1 MFCTEEA
8 QPQCEAL
15 GKTATPRGR
24 SIGRGRSAGNA
35 RAHRPF
41 WPQTMKKEKG
51 KLDNLLLRQNGQEEA
66 TSNGT
71 AQTQGDQAEA
81 ASVEG
86 GVHTPSKL

>member
-1 MFCTEEA
+1 MRGA
-8 QPQCEAL
+8 WQNSDASRPQHWQREKRRQC
-15 GKTATPRGR
+15 KT
-24 SIGRGRSAGNA
+24 
-35 RAHRPF
+35 
-41 WPQTMKKEKG
+41 PQAFLAAETMKKEKG

-71 AQTQGDQAEA
+71 PQTQGDQAGA